1 MEKLNKKDKLNI
13 IKEVTKA
20 LEKGENLIIKTDG
33 LHLIQGD
40 AISTMVNPAHII
52 ETIKEDSPGGD
63 LLVEAMINTIRKED

>member
-13 IKEVTKA
+13 IKGVTKA

-40 AISTMVNPAHII
+40 AISTMVNLAHII
-52 ETIKEDSPGGD
+52 ETIKEDIPGGEI
-63 LLVEAMINTIRKED
+63 LVETMIKTIEED